1 MTILDPTETATEP
14 DDRTALGDLVR
25 ADQLAGVRR
34 SLAIAVPVN
43 FFLSA
48 ATFAVAAQFGH
59 FWQGMLW
66 FVAASAV
73 NLARIV
79 QIGMGPGRHGA
90 EAASAIT
97 RHLKIA
103 AFLSALSGIVWA
115 FTPFLSAPLETNR
128 LFNLIVGACITGG
141 SIAMGFAFAP
151 VALCFV
157 TPILLSQTVWL
168 LVAQSFEETF
178 LAGTILIYLV
188 ALVRSALQTERS
200 FIDSTRLKHQ
210 ATRLA
215 DSLRLSHAQ
224 TLAVAEEMSNLARH
238 DSLTSLLNRS
248 GFVQELGRR
257 AAITDRSFCVMM
269 LDLDG
274 FKSINDAF
282 GHTVGDEILVET
294 ARRITPELPAG
305 SAVARLGGDEFA
317 IVFDPA
323 DTDASPATISE
334 RLIAAIG
341 APVGPFHGGRLGVS
355 VGIYVG
361 PVPSVADVLVFADK
375 ALYAAKNGGRNRAS
389 LFDETLRNRLEMRRD
404 SERDLL
410 SAIESRDVQLWYQPI
425 FGDGGR
431 RLDGV
436 EALPRW
442 NHPRHGWIS
451 PADII
456 AAAALAGHAD
466 RLFRY
471 IAGEACGMA
480 LRLRAEIRGNLT
492 VSINV
497 SPREMSQLS
506 VDTIVIDALAAA
518 GLASDA
524 IEIEVT
530 EETALDIQAVA
541 PKLDALSRA
550 GIRIAIDDFGVGYS
564 SLSSLRQLHADRVK
578 IDRCFVTDLA
588 SSADNRMLLQAVIS
602 LGRAMSLDV
611 VAEGVETVHD
621 VVILRALGCQFMQG
635 YHLGRPMAA
644 ETMLETLA
652 APSAAA
658 QVTAAVA

>member
-1 MTILDPTETATEP
+1 MTILDPTETASGP
-14 DDRTALGDLVR
+14 DDGAALGDLVR
-25 ADQLAGVRR
+25 ADQFAGVRR

-48 ATFAVAAQFGH
+48 ATFAVGAHFGH
-59 FWQGMLW
+59 VWEGALW

-79 QIGMGPGRHGA
+79 QIGMRPGRRGA
-90 EAASAIT
+90 EAIT
-97 RHLKIA
+97 VHLKVA

-115 FTPFLSAPLETNR
+115 FTPFLSAPSETTR
-128 LFNLIVGACITGG
+128 LFNLIVGAGITGG

-157 TPILLSQTVWL
+157 TPILLSQAVWL
-168 LVAQSFEETF
+168 LFARSFEETF
-178 LAGTILIYLV
+178 LAGTILIYLG
-188 ALVRSALQTERS
+188 ALARSAVQTEKS
-200 FIDSTRLKHQ
+200 FVDSTRLKHQ

-215 DSLRLSHAQ
+215 ASLHLSHSQ
-224 TLAVAEEMSNLARH
+224 TLAVAEEMSHLARH
-238 DSLTSLLNRS
+238 DSLTSLLNRA
-248 GFVQELGRR
+248 GFVQELERR
-257 AAITDRSFCVMM
+257 ATMDRPLCVMM

-282 GHTVGDEILVET
+282 GHTVGDGILVET

-323 DTDASPATISE
+323 DTEASPATIAE
-334 RLIAAIG
+334 RLVAAIG
-341 APVGPFHGGRLGVS
+341 APVGPFRGGRLGVS
-355 VGIYVG
+355 AGIYVG

-375 ALYAAKNGGRNRAS
+375 ALYAAKDGGRNRAS
-389 LFDETLRNRLEMRRD
+389 LFDETLRKRLEMRRD

-410 SAIESRDVQLWYQPI
+410 CAIESRDVQLWYQPI

-436 EALPRW
+436 EALLRW

-456 AAAALAGHAD
+456 AAAALSGHAD

-471 IAGEACGMA
+471 IAGEACEMA
-480 LRLRAEIRGNLT
+480 RLLRTGRRGNLT

-506 VDTIVIDALAAA
+506 IDTIVIEALAAA

-564 SLSSLRQLHADRVK
+564 SLSSLRQLHADRIK

-602 LGRAMSLDV
+602 LGRAMNLDV
-611 VAEGVETVHD
+611 VAEGVETAHD

-635 YHLGRPMAA
+635 YHLGRPMPA
-644 ETMLETLA
+644 EAMLETLA
-652 APSAAA
+652 APAAAA
-658 QVTAAVA
+658 QATTAVA